1 MRGLFFTACILL
13 PLCAVAQLKLY
24 LLPEVTLEKRAVLVS
39 DILKVDGNSNNAI
52 ATIVIPEELYRDGI
66 IDSSELRNM
75 LSGLLS
81 ESFVIFG
88 NGTRVLFKNTETIEP
103 KSREFSPVFK
113 KGDNV
118 IIVVRKGDITIEM
131 KGKALRDGF
140 ENEDAE
146 VRVKSGKLIKG
157 KISDGK
163 VIVNL

>member
-1 MRGLFFTACILL
+1 
-13 PLCAVAQLKLY
+13 
-24 LLPEVTLEKRAVLVS
+24 
-39 DILKVDGNSNNAI
+39 
-52 ATIVIPEELYRDGI
+52 
-66 IDSSELRNM
+66 
-75 LSGLLS
+75 
-81 ESFVIFG
+81 
-88 NGTRVLFKNTETIEP
+88 VLFKNTETIEP